1 MEVEKSTWKTI
12 EQLTNYLRRRNETI
26 NTKEI
31 EIYMI
36 TSVANRRTQYLN
48 QIKNIWQEKIK

>member
-48 QIKNIWQEKIK
+48 QIENIWQEKIK